1 MGQFWPFY
9 CREDDKELGRYNEC
23 RIWRLV
29 KKRQLVCFRQVRIYR
44 VDLFA
49 IFITQSHGRCSC
61 SCHRHYESLL
71 HENPLKMRW
80 KTRDET
86 VFNGHENRDHG
97 VYIRSMK
104 FLSSFKG
111 VVFMGHEKF
120 TKHWK
125 LISWATKLLSISD
138 WKNSW
143 PMKVQRPPSI
153 YFMGHENYNWPWD
166 SHVSNSWSRSQFPV
180 LSHSVIPNYRCLD
193 FA

>member
-1 MGQFWPFY
+1 MPPSHLRHDSNTATDRCCLRYRSDVRTEVAGNTQRS
-9 CREDDKELGRYNEC
+9 CRSLPPACLRSWLEFDFTGIPALKTCDVSWAVGVMSSY
-23 RIWRLV
+23 V
-29 KKRQLVCFRQVRIYR
+29 GVVS
-44 VDLFA
+44 A
-49 IFITQSHGRCSC
+49 HG
-61 SCHRHYESLL
+61 
-71 HENPLKMRW
+71 
-80 KTRDET
+80 
-86 VFNGHENRDHG
+86 F
-97 VYIRSMK
+97 YIRSIK
-104 FLSSFKG
+104 FPSRFKG

-166 SHVSNSWSRSQFPV
+166 THVSNSWSRSRFPV
-180 LSHSVIPNYRCLD
+180 LSHSVIPNYRCPD